1 MRCGDVCHGTF
12 TDWFAHRFA
21 GTAVT
26 VEYGAHPGRHRMR
39 VTAPRRLLRVLGG
52 WR

>member
-1 MRCGDVCHGTF
+1 VCGGVCHGTF
-12 TDWFAHRFA
+12 TEWFMHRFA

-39 VTAPRRLLRVLGG
+39 VTAPRQLLRVLGAS
-52 WR
+52 R